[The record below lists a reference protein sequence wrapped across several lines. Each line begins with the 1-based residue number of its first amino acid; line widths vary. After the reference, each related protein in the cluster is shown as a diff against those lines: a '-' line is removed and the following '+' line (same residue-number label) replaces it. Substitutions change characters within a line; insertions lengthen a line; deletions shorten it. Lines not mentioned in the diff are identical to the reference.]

1 MRQLVLIGVM
11 LMAAGGAWAQR
22 IQWESTSFNFGAV
35 RDWDSPP
42 AVFRLK
48 NTGTSKLMFLPQHY
62 GRDVQVVLP
71 NRSIAPGETAEVTVH
86 FYTPNVGSFAKEVE
100 VYSNASDRP
109 QRLTVRGN
117 IVSLRNNALTAC
129 PTFSAD
135 QPARSSDVSTITV
148 VDRSSG
154 EQVVGAQVELL
165 KKNDSRATYTT
176 DARGL
181 VRSKL
186 EMGRFTAQV
195 QHQDYYPTV
204 QEITLERRQGT
215 VVILLE
221 PRRKGVVN
229 KVVAIEV
236 KQSTAPRRATTPTGT
251 ETDLG
256 ISINEQM
263 DETVADDRW
272 AEPEPPGVQPLKRM
286 EEPEMDLGISI
297 NEQME
302 ETIAD
307 DRWAEREPPVV
318 QSPKREEEPEQ
329 DLGISINE
337 QMDEPRPAPVEASR
351 PPVAPVPSV
360 VQEKTAFDEVSYRP
374 NNIVLLLDVS
384 SSMNKDGKLDRM
396 KVTTAKLISMMR
408 PVDRLSVIAFNA
420 AVFTVLESTPVHTPE
435 TIVDMIFELEAEG
448 YTSGV
453 KGMKEAYA
461 QLAQQWV
468 EGGNNQLILITDG
481 MFNSSSFTEKDA
493 IQMAADHAGKGIILS
508 VAGYSGDNDAE
519 KMMRRIA
526 KRGKGAYLRLDAQD
540 GAIDVL
546 ADEIKQRSRRPLGGQ

>member
-1 MRQLVLIGVM
+1 MRFLALIGLMM
-11 LMAAGGAWAQR
+11 LSSLGASAQR

-86 FYTPNVGSFAKEVE
+86 FYTPNAGSFAKEVE

-117 IVSLRNNALTAC
+117 IVSLRNNALTTC

-176 DARGL
+176 NARGL

-195 QHQDYYPTV
+195 QHEDYYPTV

-215 VVILLE
+215 IVLMLE
-221 PRRKGVVN
+221 PRRKALPVTVVVEP
-229 KVVAIEV
+229 KQTAQPPMVVAVADEPV
-236 KQSTAPRRATTPTGT
+236 GT
-251 ETDLG
+251 EYLG
-256 ISINEQM
+256 ISIN
-263 DETVADDRW
+263 D
-272 AEPEPPGVQPLKRM
+272 
-286 EEPEMDLGISI
+286 
-297 NEQME
+297 QME
-302 ETIAD
+302 ETLTD
-307 DRWAEREPPVV
+307 DRWDDTPTPDPKPPV
-318 QSPKREEEPEQ
+318 QEPA
-329 DLGISINE
+329 DLGINLND
-337 QMDEPRPAPVEASR
+337 QLDEAPASE
-351 PPVAPVPSV
+351 PVAVAPLPSV
-360 VQEKTAFDEVSYRP
+360 VKPVTPVSVAVKVPAPAEVPVDIMLAEASYRP

-384 SSMNKDGKLDRM
+384 SSMRKDGKLDRL
-396 KVTTAKLISMMR
+396 KAAAARLIGMMR
-408 PVDRLSVIAFNA
+408 PIDRLSVLAFNTS
-420 AVFTVLESTPVHTPE
+420 VFTVVPPTAVEAPE
-435 TIVDMIFELEAEG
+435 VIIDLIFDLEAEG

-461 QLAQQWV
+461 QLAEEWV
-468 EGGNNQLILITDG
+468 EGGNNQLILVTDG
-481 MFNSSSFTEKDA
+481 MFNSSSFSEKDA
-493 IQMAADHAGKGIILS
+493 IQLADDHADRGIILS
-508 VAGYSGDNDAE
+508 VAGYSGDPDAE
-519 KMMRRIA
+519 KMMKRIA
-526 KRGKGAYLRLDAQD
+526 RRGKGAYLQLDVQD
-540 GAIDVL
+540 GAIEVL
-546 ADEIKQRSRRPLGGQ
+546 ADEIKQRSRRPVAGQ

>member
-1 MRQLVLIGVM
+1 MRLFSFFLLM
-11 LMAAGGAWAQR
+11 LMSSGWAMAQR
-22 IQWESTSFNFGAV
+22 IDWESTSYNFGAV

-48 NTGTSKLMFLPQHY
+48 NTGNSKLMFLPQHY

-86 FYTPNVGSFAKEVE
+86 FYTPNAGSFAKDVE

-195 QHQDYYPTV
+195 QHEDYYPTV

-221 PRRKGVVN
+221 PRRKDKVNEVVT
-229 KVVAIEV
+229 IEV
-236 KQSTAPRRATTPTGT
+236 KQNTAPRRATPA
-251 ETDLG
+251 EIESDLG

-263 DETVADDRW
+263 AETSADDRW
-272 AEPEPPGVQPLKRM
+272 AESEPPVAKAPKRV
-286 EEPEMDLGISI
+286 EEPEQDLGISI

-318 QSPKREEEPEQ
+318 QSPKRVEEPEQ

-408 PVDRLSVIAFNA
+408 PVDRLSVIAFNV

-481 MFNSSSFTEKDA
+481 MFNSSSFSEKDA
-493 IQMAADHAGKGIILS
+493 IQLAADHAGKGIILS
-508 VAGYSGDNDAE
+508 VAGYSGDDDAE

-546 ADEIKQRSRRPLGGQ
+546 ANEIKQRSRRPLGGQ